1 MRLCRL
7 SIVEFR
13 SLHNV
18 EIDVPAEGFGLI
30 GQNAAGKS
38 SVLEAIA
45 MLSTTKS
52 PRTSLERELI
62 NWQSGVDLGVEPYAR
77 IEGAIQSAGGTQIV
91 EIGLQSD
98 VHRSNRVR
106 KVISLGGK
114 RHRAGKVVGALKCVL
129 FEPPDINLVSG
140 SPSLRR
146 RYLDILLS
154 QIDGSYLTALSRYSR
169 IVEQRNSLLKA
180 LLREGQNWQSPQ
192 VRSQLDFWD
201 TELVAFGSRILHRRL
216 VAIERLDTFA
226 RERLARFTSGDE
238 MVTEYIASPGSTDPH
253 GTRGAQL
260 IEAGKRSQ
268 SELAFAMTDTLSHIR
283 PDEFRRGVTLIGPHR
298 DDLQV
303 RVNDIDVG
311 AYGSRGQQRLAAI
324 ALKLAEADLMHS
336 ESGELPVIL
345 LDDVFSELD
354 KRHRQLLSRSIG
366 TLGAQ
371 VVVTA
376 TDRETLHAEELAL
389 ATIAT
394 INNGNFSWE
403 G

>member
-1 MRLCRL
+1 MRLSRL

-13 SLHNV
+13 SLHKV
-18 EIDVPAEGFGLI
+18 EIDIPGEGFGLI

-62 NWQSGVDLGVEPYAR
+62 NWQSGIDLGVEPYAR
-77 IEGAIQSAGGTQIV
+77 IEGTIQSAGGVQTV
-91 EIGLQSD
+91 EIGLQAD
-98 VHRSNRVR
+98 THRSTRVR

-114 RHRAGKVVGALKCVL
+114 RHRAGKVVGTLKCVL
-129 FEPPDINLVSG
+129 FEPPDIDLVSG

-146 RYLDILLS
+146 RYLDVLLS
-154 QIDGSYLTALSRYSR
+154 QIDGSYLSALSRYSR
-169 IVEQRNSLLKA
+169 IVEQRNSLLKS
-180 LLREGQNWQSPQ
+180 LLKEGQNWQSPH
-192 VRSQLDFWD
+192 VRGQLDFWD

-216 VAIERLDTFA
+216 LAVEQLDTFA
-226 RERLARFTSGDE
+226 RERLAGFTSGDE
-238 MVTEYIASPGSTDPH
+238 MVTWYIASPGSTDPQ
-253 GTRGAQL
+253 GTRGAHL
-260 IEAGKRSQ
+260 IEAGRRSQ
-268 SELAFAMTDTLSHIR
+268 SELAFAMTDALAHIR
-283 PDEFRRGVTLIGPHR
+283 QDEFRRGITLIGPHR

-303 RVNDIDVG
+303 RVNDIDIG
-311 AYGSRGQQRLAAI
+311 AYGSRGQQRLAAV
-324 ALKLAEADLMHS
+324 ALKLAEADLMRA
-336 ESGELPVIL
+336 ESGEQPVIL

-354 KRHRQLLSRSIG
+354 QRHRQLLSGSIG

-371 VVVTA
+371 VIVTA
-376 TDRETLHAEELAL
+376 TDRDTLHAEELSL

-394 INNGNFSWE
+394 IDNGNFSWE